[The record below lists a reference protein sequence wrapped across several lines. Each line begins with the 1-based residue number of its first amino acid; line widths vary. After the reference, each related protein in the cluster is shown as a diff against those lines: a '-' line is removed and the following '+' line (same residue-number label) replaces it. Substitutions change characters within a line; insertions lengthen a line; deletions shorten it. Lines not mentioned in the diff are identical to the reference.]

1 MSNLHESVA
10 IQEDKGGGGG
20 REDSPDKDE
29 EFTASPREVDSL
41 EDELEGG
48 LGATGDAAL
57 PPGAAALVAGVVGDF
72 GELEVGM
79 GRVEFVVVAF
89 AFNESLLEDRETT
102 SALYPETVCVI
113 KFSNRSR
120 FLNKAYV
127 NTPFES
133 YWY

>member
-1 MSNLHESVA
+1 MA

-57 PPGAAALVAGVVGDF
+57 PPGAAALLEGVEGDF
-72 GELEVGM
+72 GVLKVGM
-79 GRVEFVVVAF
+79 GRLEIVVVAF

-102 SALYPETVCVI
+102 SALYAETVCVV

-127 NTPFES
+127 KTPFES
-133 YWY
+133 Y